1 MLLLFQ
7 RSFVQF
13 IWLQLDANVFCI
25 QPSARQQI
33 IFKTKN
39 EKKKNGYD
47 FWRHCLLN
55 RAHNIFSTVFF
66 VSNTTVSLFSLCWSI
81 FALIRQNVTSLFA
94 TSGII
99 WSETIIKTNIA
110 YIVLFTPIG
119 EPRYQ
124 YGLWLL
130 DRSISN
136 ESVQIDFLINLLAH
150 FFTCTFEFVWVFRVR
165 ISLESF

>member
-1 MLLLFQ
+1 M
-7 RSFVQF
+7 R
-13 IWLQLDANVFCI
+13 
-25 QPSARQQI
+25 R
-33 IFKTKN
+33 
-39 EKKKNGYD
+39 KKNGYD

-110 YIVLFTPIG
+110 YIVPFTPIG

-150 FFTCTFEFVWVFRVR
+150 FFTCTFKFVWVFRVR

>member
-1 MLLLFQ
+1 M
-7 RSFVQF
+7 R
-13 IWLQLDANVFCI
+13 
-25 QPSARQQI
+25 
-33 IFKTKN
+33 
-39 EKKKNGYD
+39 KKWNGYD

-150 FFTCTFEFVWVFRVR
+150 FFHAHSNLYECFGSEFHLNHSNEIETHMKYANSFCFTQWVFNVY
-165 ISLESF
+165 

>member
-1 MLLLFQ
+1 M
-7 RSFVQF
+7 R
-13 IWLQLDANVFCI
+13 
-25 QPSARQQI
+25 
-33 IFKTKN
+33 
-39 EKKKNGYD
+39 KKWNGYD

-99 WSETIIKTNIA
+99 WSKTIIKTNIA
-110 YIVLFTPIG
+110 YYCTVHTNWITALSIWFVALGSLYFKWIG
-119 EPRYQ
+119 ANRFSYQ
-124 YGLWLL
+124 LT
-130 DRSISN
+130 RS
-136 ESVQIDFLINLLAH
+136 
-150 FFTCTFEFVWVFRVR
+150 FFSCTFKFVWVFRVR